1 MALVLGENMFASEMQ
16 FLPMHGWLDE
26 DCFNTEASTESEEEL
41 TKRADQTASVHGPFL
56 TVNPIIVVF
65 SPSSPQ

>member
-16 FLPMHGWLDE
+16 FLPMHGWLAE

-41 TKRADQTASVHGPFL
+41 TKSRPNCFCAWTISYYQTREEYP
-56 TVNPIIVVF
+56 VNLF
-65 SPSSPQ
+65 F